1 MTGDKVGH
9 MRGIIPRS
17 VEQIVEQAVLM
28 RESGW
33 EIIVMASMVRS
44 RLFLYLRLLFR
55 QHENLHYWTL
65 FWLFFVFVIL
75 FLMSCFSDVG

>member
-1 MTGDKVGH
+1 MTGDKVGY

-33 EIIVMASMVRS
+33 EIIVTASMVRS
-44 RLFLYLRLLFR
+44 RLFLYLRLLFCDIG
-55 QHENLHYWTL
+55 Q
-65 FWLFFVFVIL
+65 FW
-75 FLMSCFSDVG
+75 

>member
-17 VEQIVEQAVLM
+17 VEQIVEQVVLM

-33 EIIVMASMVRS
+33 EIIVTASMVRTFKIVYTPVLTFS
-44 RLFLYLRLLFR
+44 FLSLLTMEILILLSGGVEYKNILLFLF
-55 QHENLHYWTL
+55 
-65 FWLFFVFVIL
+65 
-75 FLMSCFSDVG
+75 

>member
-1 MTGDKVGH
+1 VGH

-33 EIIVMASMVRS
+33 EIIVTASMVRS
-44 RLFLYLRLLFR
+44 RLFLYLRYLFR
-55 QHENLHYWTL
+55 TMKICNIGHCFGHISSN
-65 FWLFFVFVIL
+65 IL
-75 FLMSCFSDVG
+75 FL

>member
-33 EIIVMASMVRS
+33 EIIVTASMVRS

-55 QHENLHYWTL
+55 HHENLKYWKL
-65 FWLFFVFVIL
+65 LQRNSVWLY
-75 FLMSCFSDVG
+75 

>member
-28 RESGW
+28 REGGW
-33 EIIVMASMVRS
+33 EIIVTASMVRI
-44 RLFLYLRLLFR
+44 R
-55 QHENLHYWTL
+55 
-65 FWLFFVFVIL
+65 
-75 FLMSCFSDVG
+75 

>member
-17 VEQIVEQAVLM
+17 VEQIVEQVVLM

-33 EIIVMASMVRS
+33 EIIVTASMVRTVRS
-44 RLFLYLRLLFR
+44 RQFIYLY
-55 QHENLHYWTL
+55 
-65 FWLFFVFVIL
+65 
-75 FLMSCFSDVG
+75 

>member
-33 EIIVMASMVRS
+33 EIVVTASMVRS
-44 RLFLYLRLLFR
+44 RLFLYLGLLPR
-55 QHENLHYWTL
+55 HHENLQYWTL
-65 FWLFFVFVIL
+65 SW
-75 FLMSCFSDVG
+75 

>member
-1 MTGDKVGH
+1 MCAGKTHTMTGDKVGH

-33 EIIVMASMVRS
+33 EIIVTASMVS
-44 RLFLYLRLLFR
+44 TYSCAYSNTISSSIFEKLSLNFL
-55 QHENLHYWTL
+55 
-65 FWLFFVFVIL
+65 
-75 FLMSCFSDVG
+75 

>member
-17 VEQIVEQAVLM
+17 VEQIVEQVVLM

-33 EIIVMASMVRS
+33 EIIVTASMVRTFKIVYITVLTHS
-44 RLFLYLRLLFR
+44 FLSS
-55 QHENLHYWTL
+55 WTL
-65 FWLFFVFVIL
+65 KERVDLFF
-75 FLMSCFSDVG
+75 GWG

>member
-33 EIIVMASMVRS
+33 EIIVTASMVRS
-44 RLFLYLRLLFR
+44 RLFLCLRHLFIDIG
-55 QHENLHYWTL
+55 HCHGG
-65 FWLFFVFVIL
+65 IL
-75 FLMSCFSDVG
+75 F

>member
-33 EIIVMASMVRS
+33 EIIVTASMVRS
-44 RLFLYLRLLFR
+44 KLFFYLRRLLRHPCYVTMKNIKLGHCFG
-55 QHENLHYWTL
+55 EIL
-65 FWLFFVFVIL
+65 FWSYLF
-75 FLMSCFSDVG
+75 

>member
-17 VEQIVEQAVLM
+17 VEQIVEQVVLM

-33 EIIVMASMVRS
+33 EIIVTASMVRTFKIVYTPVLTFS
-44 RLFLYLRLLFR
+44 FLSLLTMEILILLSGGVEYNNILLFLF
-55 QHENLHYWTL
+55 
-65 FWLFFVFVIL
+65 
-75 FLMSCFSDVG
+75 